1 MDSIKDAIT
10 SDQAA
15 TMLGVTTAR
24 IRQLV
29 AEGKIEGVKRAEAW
43 FFTKDAIEAAMN
55 RPKSKGGR
63 PKKAQAQA

>member
-10 SDQAA
+10 TDQAA
-15 TMLGVTTAR
+15 EMLGVTTAR

-29 AEGKIEGVKRAEAW
+29 AAGKLEGVKRAEAW
-43 FFTKDAIEAAMN
+43 FFTKEAIEAARN

-63 PKKAQAQA
+63 PPKQK